1 MFDDRS
7 VEIWS
12 DVNNKLK
19 IDKTGDVKKD
29 VNLDA
34 IEGAIENILLTR
46 RGERVMRPDFGSALE
61 AFLFEPVS
69 ASTAHKIGLEIL
81 DVLSR
86 WEQRI
91 EVQKVEVV
99 ADYQI
104 GGYHVTI
111 EAIVKELNI
120 PFVVQRVL
128 LV

>member
-1 MFDDRS
+1 MISER
-7 VEIWS
+7 ELELWS
-12 DVNNKLK
+12 DVSNRLR

-61 AFLFEPVS
+61 AFLFEPIS
-69 ASTAHKIGLEIL
+69 PATAHKIGLEIL

-120 PFVVQRVL
+120 PFIVQRVL